1 MPRRQSGQNY
11 QHLSIHGQW
20 NIRISEFKLGAF
32 STSNN
37 FHRGLSRPEN
47 RLSRAC
53 LVYKGWAFSMPGCSS
68 MLVWRRF
75 WPQPIVQP
83 EQNQLW
89 STFLQIFPAQIKVHI
104 RSSFFKLL
112 RRITCPRF
120 SYFQFPHLTLNI
132 FVRRKYGN
140 VNVNGIFACLRRL
153 DKNLRF

>member
-112 RRITCPRF
+112 RRITCPRHRI
-120 SYFQFPHLTLNI
+120 STTRRDTLLMLGGRADI
-132 FVRRKYGN
+132 GLHTPARERRP
-140 VNVNGIFACLRRL
+140 CS
-153 DKNLRF
+153 